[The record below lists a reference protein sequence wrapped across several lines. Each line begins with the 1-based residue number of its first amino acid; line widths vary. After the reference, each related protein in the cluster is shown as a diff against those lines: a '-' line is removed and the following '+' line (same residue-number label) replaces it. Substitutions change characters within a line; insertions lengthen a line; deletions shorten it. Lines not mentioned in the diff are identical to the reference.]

1 MQATAS
7 LRTPVARPT
16 QAGQRPR
23 SRSDAPI
30 IELAFHRSHRDATGA
45 ERVPCATYPGSPGWQ
60 RPGASAAEVIRHLP
74 DDRDRIAQG
83 MNDAVVHRI
92 FAAGLDLQAA
102 LGLIGEH
109 QGASKIYHAID
120 VRDIRDTIFGLR
132 LCDPRSFPGRG
143 GPGESRLVTSPDFT
157 AIL

>member
-45 ERVPCATYPGSPGWQ
+45 ERVPCAAYPGSPCWQ
-60 RPGASAAEVIRHLP
+60 RPGASAAEVNRHLP
-74 DDRDRIAQG
+74 DHDRIAQG
-83 MNDAVVHRI
+83 TNDAVVHRI
-92 FAAGLDLQAA
+92 FATGLYLQAA

-120 VRDIRDTIFGLR
+120 ELDQAIRDIRDTIFGLR

-143 GPGESRLVTSPDFT
+143 GPGK
-157 AIL
+157 AAW

>member
-1 MQATAS
+1 M
-7 LRTPVARPT
+7 VARPT

-23 SRSDAPI
+23 SRDAPI

-45 ERVPCATYPGSPGWQ
+45 EGVPCATYLGSPGWR

-92 FAAGLDLQAA
+92 LAAVLDLQAA
-102 LGLIGEH
+102 LGLIG
-109 QGASKIYHAID
+109 G
-120 VRDIRDTIFGLR
+120 V
-132 LCDPRSFPGRG
+132 PGRQQDL
-143 GPGESRLVTSPDFT
+143 PRH
-157 AIL
+157 

>member
-92 FAAGLDLQAA
+92 FASGLDLQAA
-102 LGLIGEH
+102 RGLIGEH

-132 LCDPRSFPGRG
+132 LCDPRSFREEDRG
-143 GPGESRLVTSPDFT
+143 K
-157 AIL
+157 AAW

>member
-1 MQATAS
+1 
-7 LRTPVARPT
+7 
-16 QAGQRPR
+16 
-23 SRSDAPI
+23 
-30 IELAFHRSHRDATGA
+30 
-45 ERVPCATYPGSPGWQ
+45 
-60 RPGASAAEVIRHLP
+60 
-74 DDRDRIAQG
+74 